1 MEIQLKNEKT
11 ISSLDLVKEI
21 NVFRQK
27 EFEYKKENGLKL
39 GKVEEKNNKATEL
52 RHDTLI
58 NIIRDEFEE
67 EIQLQNILE
76 LQRTIETSNKGTKLV
91 PYFELTLE
99 QAKQIYSRE
108 SKFVRRRMI
117 EYIKKLENENNLLK
131 SEITK
136 KDILLFNI
144 VKSNSD
150 IERAEAVNKYEM
162 EYVKPLEIEN
172 QKQKEEIK
180 EQSKVIEHKKEVIKG
195 ITGDITLLEK
205 RQILN
210 RIVRYKGS
218 NYKERWN
225 ELYRT
230 FKETY
235 HIDIKARF
243 EGYKLKYIKGMVK
256 ITSKLDYAEKFGYL
270 DKLYKIALKLYEED
284 MKELLRN
291 FREVV
296 TVEG

>member
-76 LQRTIETSNKGTKLV
+76 LQRTIETSNGGTKEV
-91 PYFELTLE
+91 PYFELNLE

-117 EYIKKLENENNLLK
+117 EYIKKLDNVNYN
-131 SEITK
+131 TK
-136 KDILLFNI
+136 
-144 VKSNSD
+144 V
-150 IERAEAVNKYEM
+150 
-162 EYVKPLEIEN
+162 EIEFTL
-172 QKQKEEIK
+172 KDKKI
-180 EQSKVIEHKKEVIKG
+180 SKV
-195 ITGDITLLEK
+195 
-205 RQILN
+205 
-210 RIVRYKGS
+210 
-218 NYKERWN
+218 
-225 ELYRT
+225 
-230 FKETY
+230 ET
-235 HIDIKARF
+235 KVEANNF
-243 EGYKLKYIKGMVK
+243 LKVETSSELKYGNAKVESLKYNEGAISDQESTIKN
-256 ITSKLDYAEKFGYL
+256 ITTKATMQLLSLPLAKKL
-270 DKLYKIALKLYEED
+270 
-284 MKELLRN
+284 MRN
-291 FREVV
+291 VQS
-296 TVEG
+296 GLGQ

>member
-27 EFEYKKENGLKL
+27 EFEYKKGNGLKL

-52 RHDTLI
+52 KHKTLME
-58 NIIRDEFEE
+58 IIRDEFEE
-67 EIQLQNILE
+67 EINEQKILPVEYKDKKGE
-76 LQRTIETSNKGTKLV
+76 LRPMFI
-91 PYFELTLE
+91 LTLE

-117 EYIKKLENENNLLK
+117 EYIKKLENENNMLK

-144 VKSNSD
+144 VKSNND

-172 QKQKEEIK
+172 KKQKEEII
-180 EQSKVIEHKKEVIKG
+180 EQGKVIEHKKEVIKG

-225 ELYRT
+225 ELYRV

-243 EGYKLKYIKGMVK
+243 EGYKLKYTKGMVRV
-256 ITSKLDYAEKFGYL
+256 TSKLDYAEKFGYL
-270 DKLYKIALKLYEED
+270 DKLFKIATKLYEDD
-284 MKELLRN
+284 MKEILEN
-291 FREVV
+291 FREVI
-296 TVEG
+296 TV

>member
-1 MEIQLKNEKT
+1 MEIQLRNEKT

-27 EFEYKKENGLKL
+27 EFEYKKENSLKL

-52 RHDTLI
+52 RHDTLLE
-58 NIIRDEFEE
+58 IIRDEFEE
-67 EIQLQNILE
+67 EIGVQKILE
-76 LQRTIETSNKGTKLV
+76 SSYVNSQNKEQPMFILN
-91 PYFELTLE
+91 YN

-108 SKFVRRRMI
+108 SKFVRRKMI
-117 EYIKKLENENNLLK
+117 EYIEKLENENNVLK
-131 SEITK
+131 NEITK

-144 VKSNSD
+144 VKSNND

-172 QKQKEEIK
+172 GKQKEEII
-180 EQSKVIEHKKEVIKG
+180 EQGKVIEHKKEVIKG
-195 ITGDITLLEK
+195 ITRDITLLEK

-218 NYKERWN
+218 NYRERWN
-225 ELYRT
+225 ELYRV

-243 EGYKLKYIKGMVK
+243 EGYKLKYTKGMVK
-256 ITSKLDYAEKFGYL
+256 VTSKLDYAEKFGYL
-270 DKLYKIALKLYEED
+270 DKLFKIATKLYEDD
-284 MKELLRN
+284 MKEILEN

-296 TVEG
+296 IV

>member
-1 MEIQLKNEKT
+1 MEELRNKDEVT
-11 ISSLDLVKEI
+11 SLELLDEI
-21 NVFRQK
+21 NRYR
-27 EFEYKKENGLKL
+27 EMEYSYKIENNIEL
-39 GKVEEKNNKATEL
+39 GKVEKKNGRFTEL
-52 RHDTLI
+52 THDNLLKI
-58 NIIRDEFEE
+58 LRDEFNG
-67 EIQLQNILE
+67 EIGQGNIYESSYVNSQNKNQLMYIISLEYCKLILM
-76 LQRTIETSNKGTKLV
+76 
-91 PYFELTLE
+91 
-99 QAKQIYSRE
+99 RE
-108 SKFVRRRMI
+108 SKFVRKGVL
-117 EYIKKLENENNLLK
+117 EYIHKLENENKKLKENISMKDSLL
-131 SEITK
+131 
-136 KDILLFNI
+136 LNI
-144 VKSNSD
+144 IKSNND
-150 IERAEAVNKYEM
+150 IERAEAVNKYEI

-172 QKQKEEIK
+172 EKQKEEIK
-180 EQSKVIEHKKEVIKG
+180 EQNKVIEHKKEVIKG

-225 ELYRT
+225 ELYRV

-243 EGYKLKYIKGMVK
+243 EGYKLKYTKGMVK

-270 DKLYKIALKLYEED
+270 ENLFKIATKLYEED

-296 TVEG
+296 TLEG